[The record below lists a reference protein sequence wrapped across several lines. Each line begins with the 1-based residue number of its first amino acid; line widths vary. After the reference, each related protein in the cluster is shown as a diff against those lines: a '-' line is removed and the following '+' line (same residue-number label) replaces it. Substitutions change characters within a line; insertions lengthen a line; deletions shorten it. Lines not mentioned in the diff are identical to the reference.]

1 MFYHDYGVGY
11 DEEREDPLR
20 TRLAK
25 RVAGLHLVLL
35 LVVVPALS
43 AEIPCIWTG
52 VEKIVAVGDL
62 HGDYDAFIS
71 IISDPEVGIVDRDLR
86 WIAGNTHFVQLGD
99 VMDRGFYAKDIFDL
113 LIRLE
118 KEAAAAGGMV
128 HFLLGNHE
136 ELNLMGI
143 SLDYP
148 DYVTSQQFHDFL
160 PEDYRE
166 EVDREFMASLP
177 EDERKWI
184 ESHGLDI
191 SPNTKADLFL
201 KNLRTRRDRKGEEA
215 KGSYYR
221 GFQKAYGS
229 WLLQKNI
236 VIRINSVVFAH
247 GGISE
252 KYSKW
257 KLPKINDT
265 YRMEIG
271 ILASQRQN
279 RRRLPSS
286 FRPRMVYQPDSP
298 LWFRGLVEADGK
310 VPEKAVYR
318 ILDNLEARFMVVGH
332 TMARNGGRSPIVSQE
347 SMSRYGSRVWAIDTG
362 ISSYYGGA
370 PSAWVYDTGVISVW
384 PTDQVDLPE
393 ESAILTDPDSLRSPQ
408 ETETFLKTAPVA
420 QVKKS
425 EVVGRTDPWTITLD
439 DGKTVRRALFKYID
453 RRRPDPS
460 RLADSFK
467 YEVAAY
473 VLGKYLGLDTV
484 PPVVEREIEGIPG
497 SLQIFIENAITES
510 ERRAKKIEPSDPE
523 TFLTAMQSG
532 RVFENLVFNSCEDTD
547 DIYIQE
553 QTWKVFRVDFS
564 EAFPPE
570 RKLIPGCDFSRVAR
584 ELYRRLLGWDDQ
596 KVSDL
601 MAPYLNPEET
611 KALNIR
617 RALIVQRIDRLIR
630 EKGEE
635 SVLRD

>member
-1 MFYHDYGVGY
+1 MVYHDHGVGY
-11 DEEREDPLR
+11 DEEREGPLK
-20 TRLAK
+20 TRLAI
-25 RVAGLHLVLL
+25 RVARFHLL
-35 LVVVPALS
+35 LLLAVVPALS
-43 AEIPCIWTG
+43 ADVPCIWTG

-62 HGDYDAFIS
+62 HGDYDAFVS
-71 IISDPEVGIVDRDLR
+71 IISDPELGIVDKDLR

-99 VMDRGFYAKDIFDL
+99 VMDRGSYAKDIFDL

-118 KEAAAAGGMV
+118 KEAAEAGGMV

-143 SLDYP
+143 ALDYP

-160 PEDYRE
+160 PEDDRE
-166 EVDREFMASLP
+166 KIDREFMSSLP

-184 ESHGLDI
+184 EAHGLDF

-201 KNLRTRRDRKGEEA
+201 KKLRTGRDRKAEEA
-215 KGSYYR
+215 REAYYR
-221 GFQKAYGS
+221 GFQEAYGS
-229 WLLQKNI
+229 WILNKNI
-236 VIRINSVVFAH
+236 VIRINSVLFAH

-257 KLPKINDT
+257 KLEKINDT

-271 ILASQRQN
+271 ILASQRQS
-279 RRRLPSS
+279 RRRLPAS
-286 FRPRMVYQPDSP
+286 FRPRMVYQTDSP
-298 LWFRGLVEADGK
+298 LWFRELAEANGK
-310 VPEKAVYR
+310 VPEKTVYR

-347 SMSRYGSRVWAIDTG
+347 SMSRYGSRIWTIDTG

-370 PSAWVYDTGVISVW
+370 PSAWVYDTGMISVW

-393 ESAILTDPDSLRSPQ
+393 KSGVLTDPDSLASPQ
-408 ETETFLKTAPVA
+408 ETEEFLKTAPVA

-425 EVVGRTDPWTITLD
+425 EVVGRTDPWTVTLD
-439 DGKTVRRALFKYID
+439 DGTTARKALFKYID

-473 VLGKYLGLDTV
+473 ILGKYLGLDTV

-497 SLQIFIENAITES
+497 SLQIFIENALTES
-510 ERRAKKIEPSDPE
+510 ERRAQQIEPPDPE
-523 TFLTAMQSG
+523 TFLTAMQTG
-532 RVFENLVFNSCEDTD
+532 RVFENLVHNSCEDAD
-547 DIYIQE
+547 DIFIQE
-553 QTWKVFRVDFS
+553 GTWKVFRVDFS

-570 RKLIPGCDFSRVAR
+570 RRLIPGCDFSRLSR
-584 ELYRRLLGWDDQ
+584 DLYQRLLGWDDQ

-611 KALNIR
+611 RALNIR

-630 EKGEE
+630 EKSEK